1 MRPLCKTVVGKGAWL
16 LVPDGGRFQA
26 IAIYAWECTCI
37 GLSGIQGVE
46 EVKNRE
52 MPTKESF
59 SPEKESFSPAIFLSE
74 ISPFRHQLPS
84 HPQPV
89 QLDTEEFVA
98 RPASPFLAPIWE
110 ESRVWSGV
118 EGA

>member
-1 MRPLCKTVVGKGAWL
+1 MVGKGAWL

-26 IAIYAWECTCI
+26 SAIYAWDCTCI

-46 EVKNRE
+46 EIKNLE
-52 MPTKESF
+52 KPAKESF
-59 SPEKESFSPAIFLSE
+59 SLAIFLSE

-89 QLDTEEFVA
+89 QVDTEEFVA